1 MFVSFIM
8 SMQTAAFYINYVMIG
23 EFTVLKIQLWNLHIY
38 IYIHSAHIIH
48 SIDYTKKVLAT
59 LRLIKSK

>member
-23 EFTVLKIQLWNLHIY
+23 EFTVLKIQL
-38 IYIHSAHIIH
+38 
-48 SIDYTKKVLAT
+48 
-59 LRLIKSK
+59 